1 MERGLPDE
9 DGALSVVWLRECGV
23 PPSDGVA
30 EKGLCCFVDEF
41 QVIVYVEDSSFD
53 GVDCTRLDV
62 EYVDGKGFTCS
73 PVGSDVCASE
83 HVQHAL
89 VGLAAEEAAVVDLW
103 SGRSLCLFLASM
115 ARCRNRGRQFF
126 SSVGSESSVP
136 SRRQICIQLS
146 LSIGRYHLLVQFVS
160 QLGLT
165 SLEP

>member
-1 MERGLPDE
+1 ML
-9 DGALSVVWLRECGV
+9 A
-23 PPSDGVA
+23 
-30 EKGLCCFVDEF
+30 
-41 QVIVYVEDSSFD
+41 
-53 GVDCTRLDV
+53 T
-62 EYVDGKGFTCS
+62 
-73 PVGSDVCASE
+73 VGSDVCASE

-89 VGLAAEEAAVVDLW
+89 VGLAAEQAAVVDLW

-115 ARCRNRGRQFF
+115 ARCRSRRQFF